1 MREILVYTGRSAPT
15 GGGVEYA
22 ARLCALL
29 ESALSALYIHPSPVE
44 LMPPFGVPALLGEM
58 IEAAQATEAAAIA
71 AGGSFAS
78 AMRALGVEHANWQV
92 AEGHAPSILAHVRD
106 WADLLVLERGAG
118 TAWSTPHELGVIVL
132 HVGMP
137 VIVVP
142 PRVATPR
149 LDRIAIGWNASPEA
163 MRAIHAALPLL
174 QRAAQVVLV
183 AGGASRTAAL
193 ARGWK
198 PGFDVLGYLH
208 RHGIAAEHVF
218 FDASDE
224 HAGTALLEASARVQA
239 DLLVM
244 GAYGR
249 SRLSEWAF
257 GGATRQ
263 VLHEAS
269 LPVLL
274 HA

>member
-15 GGGVEYA
+15 SGGVEYA
-22 ARLCALL
+22 ARLCARL
-29 ESALSALYIHPSPVE
+29 EAALSALYIHPSPIE

-58 IEAAQATEAAAIA
+58 IEAAQASEAAAIG
-71 AGGSFAS
+71 AGGTFAS
-78 AMRALGVEHANWQV
+78 AMRALGVAHASWQV
-92 AEGHAPSILAHVRD
+92 AEGHPPSILANVRD
-106 WADLLVLERGAG
+106 WTDLLVLEGGAG
-118 TAWSTPHELGVIVL
+118 TAWSAPHELGELVL
-132 HVGMP
+132 HARMP

-142 PRVATPR
+142 PRVTTPR

-174 QRAAQVVLV
+174 QRAGQVVLV
-183 AGGASRTAAL
+183 AGASRTATL

-198 PGFDVLGYLH
+198 PGFDIIGYLQ
-208 RHGIAAEHVF
+208 RQGIAAQHAY

-224 HAGTALLEASARVQA
+224 HAGIALLEEAARVRA

-263 VLHEAS
+263 VLHGAS